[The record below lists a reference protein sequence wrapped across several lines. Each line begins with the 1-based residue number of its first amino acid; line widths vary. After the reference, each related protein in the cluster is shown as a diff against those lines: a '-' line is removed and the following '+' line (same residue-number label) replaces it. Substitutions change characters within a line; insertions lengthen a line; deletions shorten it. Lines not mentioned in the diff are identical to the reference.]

1 VRREV
6 LPVVTSLCHSL
17 ACIGIH
23 TVWYICCALPN
34 IRVTIE
40 ALMLRYFM
48 NMVVRSFEAV
58 GGVVMSLAVSQRD
71 CGLLFG

>member
-1 VRREV
+1 
-6 LPVVTSLCHSL
+6 
-17 ACIGIH
+17 
-23 TVWYICCALPN
+23 
-34 IRVTIE
+34 
-40 ALMLRYFM
+40 M